1 MAVQLLPY
9 FQHLVVKCGDRGVLV
24 AMVVPSSSDHV
35 TAWKTDLSRYQITNT
50 TERGETL
57 VLKYFPPLKID
68 QKELVSTTGA
78 GDSLVGSLMAA
89 VVRDGGDAFRSPT
102 RLDDLMRSAQGA
114 AVMSLKSSAAV
125 SSLLSSAA

>member
-1 MAVQLLPY
+1 
-9 FQHLVVKCGDRGVLV
+9 
-24 AMVVPSSSDHV
+24 MVVPSSSDHV
-35 TAWKTDLSRYQITNT
+35 TAWKTDLSRFQITNT

-68 QKELVSTTGA
+68 PEEVVSTTGA

-89 VVRDGGDAFRSPT
+89 VVKDGEAFRRPS

-114 AVMSLKSSAAV
+114 AVMSLKSSTAV
-125 SSLLSSAA
+125 SSLLGTAA